1 MKNRDKVIPK
11 VNGIRRAQLPS
22 RALDSRAR
30 SHPRHLVDATMVET
44 KFWDERDSGIVDGC
58 TFVVQWGDLWGVAI
72 PLYLALVVA
81 GTVAAFKL
89 FNAGHRP
96 WALLVSGVVIALALS
111 LIGGPHCHAESAA
124 LETTYWSNWVLL
136 AFCILCGGFL
146 HAFRDSALRPGGWA
160 SALIYRKVASPRT
173 SDFFRKDLVFLG
185 PLNEILSMTWGECV
199 VWTAVVAWLVVAA
212 VDKYINLTADP
223 PTMNSGL
230 ETALGN
236 KTRALGKAFAQISV
250 RCVFLSVISP
260 TRNVVLYQMFGIPF
274 ERGIKAHK
282 QAGRLMVVAGW
293 LHVICM
299 LAGGTERTGVK
310 WTNTV
315 DMNSPN
321 PIFGPFALAAW
332 TAMLLLSLPYF
343 RRHKF
348 EHFYVIHLNLWFVG
362 NVMTVLH
369 NRKNAV
375 VWIVAGV
382 LTLWLDFAVRWYAKL
397 ARKSTLVNFDV
408 VAENLV
414 KMVVKRDGAWPGG
427 AFDFH
432 PGSYI
437 WLSVDVPAEKRAAYM
452 REVDVKPVIPVP
464 IPSFVWFHPI
474 TVSSF
479 DPASGELTL
488 FIKRMGEGE
497 EQWSGQIIATL
508 KAVRDGKDL
517 SKEDVRVHI
526 GGPNGSLQVNPDWMD
541 HCVLVSGG
549 IGVTPMAAILEDR
562 VRKARR
568 GGFVDPERK
577 NKTTFVWT
585 TRAAEEIVAFKY
597 LFDAVAALEPKARAL
612 FDVRVFY
619 TGASAPDAE
628 SSALD
633 PSVVSVSPGRP
644 DVAAILAGAA
654 TEGEKTAAYV
664 CGPEALSDAV
674 EAAATAAGCLVH
686 RETFE
691 F

>member
-1 MKNRDKVIPK
+1 
-11 VNGIRRAQLPS
+11 
-22 RALDSRAR
+22 
-30 SHPRHLVDATMVET
+30 MVET
-44 KFWDERDSGIVDGC
+44 KFWVERDSGIVDGC

-72 PLYLALVVA
+72 PLYLALVVG

-96 WALLVSGVVIALALS
+96 WALLVSGVGITLALS
-111 LIGGPHCHAESAA
+111 LVGGPHCHAESAA

-212 VDKYINLTADP
+212 VDKYNNLTADP

-236 KTRALGKAFAQISV
+236 KTRALGKAFAQISI

-315 DMNSPN
+315 DMTSPN

-369 NRKNAV
+369 NRQNAV
-375 VWIVAGV
+375 VWIIAGV

-397 ARKSTLVNFDV
+397 ARKSTLVDFDV

-549 IGVTPMAAILEDR
+549 DRRHPHGGDSRRSRAQGPARRIRRPRAQKQDHVRVDHPRGRGDRRVQVSLRRRRRARAEGARVVRRSRLLHRSLRPGRRVGGARPLRRRRLPGTTGRRRDPRGRGGRGREDGR
-562 VRKARR
+562 VRVRPGSAQRRRR
-568 GGFVDPERK
+568 GGRHRRGVP
-577 NKTTFVWT
+577 
-585 TRAAEEIVAFKY
+585 RA
-597 LFDAVAALEPKARAL
+597 PR
-612 FDVRVFY
+612 DVRVLSFR
-619 TGASAPDAE
+619 SILHDDVDA
-628 SSALD
+628 L
-633 PSVVSVSPGRP
+633 
-644 DVAAILAGAA
+644 
-654 TEGEKTAAYV
+654 
-664 CGPEALSDAV
+664 
-674 EAAATAAGCLVH
+674 
-686 RETFE
+686 
-691 F
+691 